1 MYIWYRDQIMTQLS
15 PVQIRCDYTEFSGDV
30 EDLKLCQLG
39 SEFSLLSF
47 VLTSDLNIPVETL
60 KV

>member
-1 MYIWYRDQIMTQLS
+1 MTQLS
-15 PVQIRCDYTEFSGDV
+15 PVQTQSDYSEFA
-30 EDLKLCQLG
+30 EDAANLKWCRLG
-39 SEFSLLSF
+39 SEFSLLSP

>member
-1 MYIWYRDQIMTQLS
+1 MTQLS
-15 PVQIRCDYTEFSGDV
+15 PVQIQSGYTEFYRDT

-39 SEFSLLSF
+39 SEFSLLSP